1 MLLPRSGGTFPEA
14 TGGAVMQHTTER
26 IVLID
31 SVLDLAA
38 LPVLASRGRA

>member
-1 MLLPRSGGTFPEA
+1 
-14 TGGAVMQHTTER
+14 MQHTTER

-38 LPVLASRGRA
+38 LPTPASWSTA